1 MKKFTAY
8 ACIFAILLSIILL
21 GVNELATE
29 KLFYMAFLSAVTVIA
44 AGIMMVVV
52 VVGGDPTDSVKDY

>member
-1 MKKFTAY
+1 MKIVSY
-8 ACIFAILLSIILL
+8 ICIFAIALSTLLL